1 MFCFQLSL
9 LLFKSI
15 AFSHHLYTCRRAE
28 ESHIWQ
34 LVSSGRQ
41 SASLEGDH
49 PPIHPNSTCIQR
61 WLSLGLSSPFMP
73 PYKAFS
79 AVPQAQSQALVSRIS
94 PFSVPPVSFAS
105 RNIPVVPARLLSK
118 GKRFRWL
125 CSLCLCQTFTFL
137 LTPPWCHRR
146 EHWQEAMASAP
157 WL

>member
-15 AFSHHLYTCRRAE
+15 PFSHHLWLAGEQREVTPG
-28 ESHIWQ
+28 SW
-34 LVSSGRQ
+34 
-41 SASLEGDH
+41 SLQEGKVLPWRMITH
-49 PPIHPNSTCIQR
+49 PPTHPNSTCIQR
-61 WLSLGLSSPFMP
+61 WLSLGLSSPFML

-79 AVPQAQSQALVSRIS
+79 EAPQALVSRIS
-94 PFSVPPVSFAS
+94 SFSVPLVPFAS
-105 RNIPVVPARLLSK
+105 GNIPVVPARLLSR